1 MDLLHSS
8 LIVLSAAGCDASSAS
23 HPVKAAHDLVGDQVE
38 AVARTLS
45 QPWLDS
51 GGHLVFAGE
60 AAYPAGLH
68 DLGPAAPLMLW
79 VRGEI
84 PDQPCVAIVGS
95 RHCTP
100 YGAEVTGVLAEA
112 AVAAGAAVISGG
124 ATGIDAA
131 AHRAT
136 LKAGGRTIVYLA
148 GGAGRIYP
156 PENSDLLRSAMACGA
171 VVWEFPESAPL
182 RKASF
187 LVRNRMI
194 AATAQATVL
203 AEAAERSG
211 ALNTGR
217 TAADLGRLVLGV
229 PGPIGRLTSAGVN
242 RAIADGWAMILL
254 GPDDLAAMLPGRPRS
269 S

>member
-1 MDLLHSS
+1 
-8 LIVLSAAGCDASSAS
+8 
-23 HPVKAAHDLVGDQVE
+23 
-38 AVARTLS
+38 
-45 QPWLDS
+45 
-51 GGHLVFAGE
+51 
-60 AAYPAGLH
+60 
-68 DLGPAAPLMLW
+68 
-79 VRGEI
+79 
-84 PDQPCVAIVGS
+84 
-95 RHCTP
+95 
-100 YGAEVTGVLAEA
+100 VLAEA
-112 AVAAGAAVISGG
+112 AVAAGAVVISGG